1 MMNKDTAR
9 RAYAVVASTFLG
21 IGVTAVAYKAWHQL
35 PMFLIV
41 TIFIVVWANLFFA
54 TSWFFS
60 RPDALRRSLPIT
72 GAERRRT
79 NKHFYEWLRSQG
91 RR

>member
-1 MMNKDTAR
+1 MKVSKI
-9 RAYAVVASTFLG
+9 VVPV
-21 IGVTAVAYKAWHQL
+21 GVALLIAALCAAAVAQDHATAQEV
-35 PMFLIV
+35 V